1 MFFRRTT
8 AAAPFGERLIRRIM
22 VLTLKR
28 VTRQLVVEFQ
38 QWKRDD
44 PANAAIAQR
53 GYFLAV
59 ARMDKIIQ
67 SMERRTGNEPD

>member
-22 VLTLKR
+22 VL
-28 VTRQLVVEFQ
+28 TRQLVVEFQ